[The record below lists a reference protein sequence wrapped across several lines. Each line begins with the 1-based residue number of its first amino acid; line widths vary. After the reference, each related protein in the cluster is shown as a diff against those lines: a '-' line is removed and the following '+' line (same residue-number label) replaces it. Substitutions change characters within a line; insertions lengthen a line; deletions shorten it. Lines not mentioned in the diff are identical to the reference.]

1 MDRLAFNAAAAINEQ
16 RLARQMITHELA
28 NVSTVGFKRSY
39 EVAMSAIKVEGSGL
53 STRMQPQS
61 VSMDIIQ
68 LRPGAVM
75 TTGRNLDLSMNE
87 ETVLGVTAP
96 NGQLAFTRRG
106 DLKVNSAG
114 VLEDALKHVVRGEG
128 GGPITIPPGLTI
140 TINPDGT
147 IFAADPA
154 QTGAVPQTL
163 IGRLLLR
170 DASTTQLERRDDGL
184 FGPVG
189 KLGAD
194 VTGGPKLPSLTA
206 GALEGSNVNALEV
219 MVKLMDQSRSFEQQ
233 VNMIKES
240 KTCDESGATMMKPS

>member
-28 NVSTVGFKRSY
+28 NVVTVGFKTSF
-39 EVAMSAIKVEGSGL
+39 EVAMSAIKVEGAGL
-53 STRMQPQS
+53 PTRMQPQS
-61 VSMDIIQ
+61 ISKDIIQ
-68 LRPGAVM
+68 LRPGEVI
-75 TTGRNLDLSMNE
+75 TTGRNLDISMNE

-106 DLKVNSAG
+106 DLKINSAG

-128 GGPITIPPGLTI
+128 GGPVTIPPGLTI

-154 QTGAVPQTL
+154 QTGAVQQTL

-189 KLGAD
+189 KLGGD
-194 VTGGPKLPSLTA
+194 FTNGPKLPSLTA
-206 GALEGSNVNALEV
+206 GALEGSNVNAMMA
-219 MVKLMDQSRSFEQQ
+219 MVKLMDQSRSFEHQ
-233 VNMIKES
+233 VRNIKES
-240 KTCDESGATMMKPS
+240 KNADEAGATMLKLN

>member
-28 NVSTVGFKRSY
+28 NVVTVGFKTSF
-39 EVAMSAIKVEGSGL
+39 EVAMSAIKVEGAGL
-53 STRMQPQS
+53 PTRMQPQS
-61 VSMDIIQ
+61 ISKDIIQ
-68 LRPGAVM
+68 LRPGEVI
-75 TTGRNLDLSMNE
+75 TTGRNLDISMNE

-128 GGPITIPPGLTI
+128 GDPVTVPPGLTI

-154 QTGAVPQTL
+154 QTGPVQQTL

-189 KLGAD
+189 KLGGD

-206 GALEGSNVNALEV
+206 GALEGSNVNAMMA
-219 MVKLMDQSRSFEQQ
+219 MVKLMDQSRSFEHQ
-233 VNMIKES
+233 VRNIKES
-240 KTCDESGATMMKPS
+240 KNADEAGATLLKLN

>member
-16 RLARQMITHELA
+16 RLARQMTTHELA
-28 NVSTVGFKRSY
+28 NVVTVGFKTSF
-39 EVAMSAIKVEGSGL
+39 EVAMSAIKVEGAGL
-53 STRMQPQS
+53 PTRMQPQS

-68 LRPGAVM
+68 LRPGEVI
-75 TTGRNLDLSMNE
+75 TTGRNLDISMNE

-184 FGPVG
+184 FGPMG

-206 GALEGSNVNALEV
+206 GALEGSNVNAMMA
-219 MVKLMDQSRSFEQQ
+219 MVKLMDQSRSFEHQ
-233 VNMIKES
+233 VRNIKES
-240 KTCDESGATMMKPS
+240 KNADEAGATMLKLN

>member
-28 NVSTVGFKRSY
+28 NVVTVGFKTSF
-39 EVAMSAIKVEGSGL
+39 EVAMSAIKVEGAGL
-53 STRMQPQS
+53 PTRMQPQS
-61 VSMDIIQ
+61 ISKDIIQ
-68 LRPGAVM
+68 LRPGEVI
-75 TTGRNLDLSMNE
+75 TTGRNLDISMNE

-154 QTGAVPQTL
+154 QTGPVQQTL
-163 IGRLLLR
+163 IARLLLR
-170 DASTTQLERRDDGL
+170 DASTTPLERRDDGL

-189 KLGAD
+189 KLGGD

-206 GALEGSNVNALEV
+206 GALEGSNVNAMMA
-219 MVKLMDQSRSFEQQ
+219 MVKLMDQSRSFEHQ
-233 VNMIKES
+233 VRNIKES
-240 KTCDESGATMMKPS
+240 KNADEAGATMLKLN

>member
-16 RLARQMITHELA
+16 RLARQMVTHELA
-28 NVSTVGFKRSY
+28 NVVTVGFKTSF
-39 EVAMSAIKVEGSGL
+39 EVAMSAIKVEGAGL
-53 STRMQPQS
+53 PTRMQPQS
-61 VSMDIIQ
+61 ISKDIIQ
-68 LRPGAVM
+68 LRPGEVI
-75 TTGRNLDLSMNE
+75 TTGRNLDISMNE

-128 GGPITIPPGLTI
+128 GGPVTIPPGLTI

-154 QTGAVPQTL
+154 QTGPVQQTL
-163 IGRLLLR
+163 IARLLLR

-189 KLGAD
+189 KLGGD

-206 GALEGSNVNALEV
+206 GALEGSNVNAMMA
-219 MVKLMDQSRSFEQQ
+219 MVKLMDQSRSFEHQ
-233 VNMIKES
+233 VRNIKES
-240 KTCDESGATMMKPS
+240 KNADEAGATMLKLN

>member
-28 NVSTVGFKRSY
+28 NVVTVGFKTSF
-39 EVAMSAIKVEGSGL
+39 EVAMSAIKVEGAGL

-68 LRPGAVM
+68 LRPGEVI
-75 TTGRNLDLSMNE
+75 TTGRNLDISMNE

-128 GGPITIPPGLTI
+128 GAPITIPPGLTI

-184 FGPVG
+184 FGPMG

-206 GALEGSNVNALEV
+206 GALEGSNVNAMMA
-219 MVKLMDQSRSFEQQ
+219 MVKLMDQSRSFEHQ
-233 VNMIKES
+233 VRNIKES
-240 KTCDESGATMMKPS
+240 KNADEAGATMLKLN

>member
-16 RLARQMITHELA
+16 RLARQMTTHELA
-28 NVSTVGFKRSY
+28 NVVTVGFKTSF
-39 EVAMSAIKVEGSGL
+39 EVAMSAIKVEGAGL

-68 LRPGAVM
+68 LRPGEVI
-75 TTGRNLDLSMNE
+75 TTGRNLDISMNE

-184 FGPVG
+184 FGPMG

-206 GALEGSNVNALEV
+206 GALEGSNVNAMMA
-219 MVKLMDQSRSFEQQ
+219 MVKLMDQSRSFEHQ
-233 VNMIKES
+233 VLNIKES
-240 KTCDESGATMMKPS
+240 KNADESGATMLKLN

>member
-28 NVSTVGFKRSY
+28 NVVTVGFKTSF

-68 LRPGAVM
+68 MRPGEVI
-75 TTGRNLDLSMNE
+75 TTGRNLDVSMNE

-140 TINPDGT
+140 NINPDGT
-147 IFAADPA
+147 IYAADPA
-154 QTGAVPQTL
+154 QTGAVQQTL

-170 DASTTQLERRDDGL
+170 DASTTQLERREDGL
-184 FGPVG
+184 FGPMG

-206 GALEGSNVNALEV
+206 GALEGSNVNAMMA
-219 MVKLMDQSRSFEQQ
+219 MVKLMDQSRSFEHQ
-233 VNMIKES
+233 VRNIKES
-240 KTCDESGATMMKPS
+240 KNADEAGATMLKLN

>member
-28 NVSTVGFKRSY
+28 NVVTVGFKTSF
-39 EVAMSAIKVEGSGL
+39 EVAMSAIKVEGAGL
-53 STRMQPQS
+53 PTRMQPQS
-61 VSMDIIQ
+61 ISKDIIQ
-68 LRPGAVM
+68 LRPGEVI
-75 TTGRNLDLSMNE
+75 TTGRNLDISMNE

-154 QTGAVPQTL
+154 QTGPVQQTL

-189 KLGAD
+189 KLGGD

-206 GALEGSNVNALEV
+206 GALEGSNVNAMMA
-219 MVKLMDQSRSFEQQ
+219 MVKLMDQSRSFEHQ
-233 VNMIKES
+233 VRNIKES
-240 KTCDESGATMMKPS
+240 KNADEAGATMLKLN

>member
-16 RLARQMITHELA
+16 RLARQMVTHELA
-28 NVSTVGFKRSY
+28 NVVTVGFKTSF
-39 EVAMSAIKVEGSGL
+39 EVAMSAIKVEGAGL
-53 STRMQPQS
+53 PTRMQPQS
-61 VSMDIIQ
+61 ISKDIIQ
-68 LRPGAVM
+68 LRPGEVI
-75 TTGRNLDLSMNE
+75 TTGRNLDICMNE
-87 ETVLGVTAP
+87 QTVLGVTSP

-114 VLEDALKHVVRGEG
+114 VLEDTLKHVVRGEG

-154 QTGAVPQTL
+154 QTGAVQQTL

-189 KLGAD
+189 KLGGD

-206 GALEGSNVNALEV
+206 GALEGSNVNAMMA
-219 MVKLMDQSRSFEQQ
+219 MVKLMDQSRSFEHQ
-233 VNMIKES
+233 VRNIKES
-240 KTCDESGATMMKPS
+240 KNADEAGATMLKLN

>member
-28 NVSTVGFKRSY
+28 NVVTVGFKTSF
-39 EVAMSAIKVEGSGL
+39 EVAMSAIKVEGAGL
-53 STRMQPQS
+53 PTRMQPQS
-61 VSMDIIQ
+61 ISKDIIQ
-68 LRPGAVM
+68 LRPGEVI
-75 TTGRNLDLSMNE
+75 TTGRNLDISMNE

-154 QTGAVPQTL
+154 QTGPVQQTL
-163 IGRLLLR
+163 IARLLLR

-189 KLGAD
+189 KLGGD

-206 GALEGSNVNALEV
+206 GALEGSNVNAMMA
-219 MVKLMDQSRSFEQQ
+219 MVKLMDQSRSFEHQ
-233 VNMIKES
+233 VRNIKES
-240 KTCDESGATMMKPS
+240 KNADEAGATMLKLN

>member
-39 EVAMSAIKVEGSGL
+39 EVAMSAIKAEGSGL
-53 STRMQPQS
+53 ATRMQPQAIS
-61 VSMDIIQ
+61 KDIIE

-75 TTGRNLDLSMNE
+75 TTGRNLDVAMNE
-87 ETVLGVTAP
+87 ESVLGVTAS

-106 DLKVNSAG
+106 DLQVNSAG
-114 VLEDALKHVVRGEG
+114 VLQDALKHLVRGEG
-128 GGPITIPPGLTI
+128 GGPITVPPGMMI
-140 TINPDGT
+140 TINPDGN
-147 IFAADPA
+147 IYAADPG
-154 QTGAVPQTL
+154 QTGAVQQTL

-189 KLGAD
+189 KLGGD

-206 GALEGSNVNALEV
+206 GALEGSNVNAMMA
-219 MVKLMDQSRSFEQQ
+219 MVKLMDQSRSFEHQ
-233 VNMIKES
+233 VRNIKES
-240 KTCDESGATMMKPS
+240 KNADEAGATMLKLN

>member
-28 NVSTVGFKRSY
+28 NVVTVGFKTSF
-39 EVAMSAIKVEGSGL
+39 EVAMSAIKVEGAGL
-53 STRMQPQS
+53 PTRMQPQS
-61 VSMDIIQ
+61 ISKDIIQ
-68 LRPGAVM
+68 LRPGEVI
-75 TTGRNLDLSMNE
+75 TTGRNLDISMNE

-128 GGPITIPPGLTI
+128 GGPVTIPPGLTI

-154 QTGAVPQTL
+154 QTGPVQQTL
-163 IGRLLLR
+163 IARLLLR

-189 KLGAD
+189 KLGGD

-206 GALEGSNVNALEV
+206 GALEGSNVNAMMA
-219 MVKLMDQSRSFEQQ
+219 MVKLMDQSRSFEHQ
-233 VNMIKES
+233 VRNIKES
-240 KTCDESGATMMKPS
+240 KNADEAGATMLKLN

>member
-28 NVSTVGFKRSY
+28 NVVTVGFKTSF
-39 EVAMSAIKVEGSGL
+39 EVAMSAIKVEGAGL
-53 STRMQPQS
+53 PTRMQPQS
-61 VSMDIIQ
+61 ISKDIIQ
-68 LRPGAVM
+68 LRPGEVI
-75 TTGRNLDLSMNE
+75 TTGRNLDISMNE

-128 GGPITIPPGLTI
+128 GGPVTVPPGLTI

-154 QTGAVPQTL
+154 QTGPVQQTL

-189 KLGAD
+189 KLGGD

-206 GALEGSNVNALEV
+206 GALEGSNVNAMMA
-219 MVKLMDQSRSFEQQ
+219 MVKLMDQSRSFEHQ
-233 VNMIKES
+233 VRNIKES
-240 KTCDESGATMMKPS
+240 KNADEAGATMLKLN

>member
-28 NVSTVGFKRSY
+28 NVVTVGFKTSF
-39 EVAMSAIKVEGSGL
+39 EVAMSAIKVEGAGL
-53 STRMQPQS
+53 PTRMQPQS
-61 VSMDIIQ
+61 ISKDIIQ
-68 LRPGAVM
+68 LRPGEVI
-75 TTGRNLDLSMNE
+75 TTGRNLDISMNE
-87 ETVLGVTAP
+87 ETVLGVTSP

-154 QTGAVPQTL
+154 QTGPVQQTL
-163 IGRLLLR
+163 IARLLLR
-170 DASTTQLERRDDGL
+170 DASTTPLERRDDGL

-189 KLGAD
+189 KLGGD

-206 GALEGSNVNALEV
+206 GALEGSNVNAMMA
-219 MVKLMDQSRSFEQQ
+219 MVKLMDQSRSFEHQ
-233 VNMIKES
+233 VRNIKES
-240 KTCDESGATMMKPS
+240 KNADEAGATMLKLN